1 MDNIVRDYCNKS
13 IIGTFNATIITASSD
28 DRLKFNEN
36 NITNGLEVI
45 NQLNPK
51 IYDKSK
57 ILNVEKE
64 THKEAGLIAQE
75 VLQTD
80 LSFCVIG
87 GDYTDFIGNKIEEA
101 YKVNYN
107 DVLAYLISG
116 VKELK
121 IKVEILEQ
129 ENIDL
134 SNNVNLLQ
142 QENATIKAALNELL
156 TAAGKPTI

>member
-1 MDNIVRDYCNKS
+1 MDNTLTDCCNRI
-13 IIGTFNATIITASSD
+13 IIGSFNANIITASSD
-28 DRLKFNEN
+28 DRLKFNEK

-45 NQLNPK
+45 NQLNAK

-57 ILNVEKE
+57 TLNVEE
-64 THKEAGLIAQE
+64 DTHKETGLIAQE

-80 LSFCVIG
+80 LSFCVTG
-87 GDYTDFIGNKIEEA
+87 GDYTDFMGNQIEEP

-107 DVLAYLISG
+107 DVIGYLISA

-129 ENIDL
+129 KN
-134 SNNVNLLQ
+134 S
-142 QENATIKAALNELL
+142 
-156 TAAGKPTI
+156 